1 MIKGLSMEYLTDEE
15 FKHEIELFSTQLQ
28 RVRQQIERLV
38 ALKNEGKVSDQVFK
52 EVLEEITNRVNAYS
66 NKYNEVEEAVASKQ
80 AKVKDEA
87 KEIKHYLETLE
98 VKYTIG
104 AVPED
109 QYKVNRASY
118 TMRFQNLDEFSRAIA
133 SLMNTI
139 RDNWNKI
146 TSYINQFKPVSKEEE
161 IPATPP
167 PLTMPPPIYETK
179 PEEKSVAQIT
189 TKTQPA
195 SIPTTSPTTVTSEQ
209 KKKEKKIC
217 PKCGAENPADATFC
231 YNCGAKLI

>member
-1 MIKGLSMEYLTDEE
+1 MEYLTDEE

-28 RVRQQIERLV
+28 RVRQQIERLI
-38 ALKNEGKVSDQVFK
+38 ALKNEGKVSDQVFR
-52 EVLEEITNRVNAYS
+52 EVLEEIANRVNAYT
-66 NKYNEVEEAVASKQ
+66 NKYGEIEEAVTTKQ
-80 AKVKDEA
+80 AKMKDET

-118 TMRFQNLDEFSRAIA
+118 AMRLQNLDEFSRSIA
-133 SLMNTI
+133 SLMNSI

-146 TSYINQFKPVSKEEE
+146 TSYVNQFKPVSKEEE
-161 IPATPP
+161 MPTTSTTPI
-167 PLTMPPPIYETK
+167 TMPPPIYETK
-179 PEEKSVAQIT
+179 VEEKPATQT
-189 TKTQPA
+189 FTKTQQT
-195 SIPTTSPTTVTSEQ
+195 PTPVAPQATTASEQ
-209 KKKEKKIC
+209 KKKDKKIC
-217 PKCGAENPADATFC
+217 PKCGAENPADAMFC

>member
-1 MIKGLSMEYLTDEE
+1 MEYLTDEE
-15 FKHEIELFSTQLQ
+15 FKHEVDLFSTQLQ
-28 RVRQQIERLV
+28 RLRQQIERLV
-38 ALKNEGKVSDQVFK
+38 SMKNEGKVSDQVFR
-52 EVLEEITNRVNAYS
+52 EVLEEVANRFTAYS
-66 NKYNEVEEAVASKQ
+66 DKYSEIEEAVSTKQ
-80 AKVKDEA
+80 TKVKEEV

-98 VKYTIG
+98 VKYAIG

-118 TMRFQNLDEFSRAIA
+118 AMRFQNLDEFSRAIA
-133 SLMNTI
+133 SLMNVI
-139 RDNWNKI
+139 RDNWNKV

-161 IPATPP
+161 AAPTIPPS
-167 PLTMPPPIYETK
+167 IYETK
-179 PEEKSVAQIT
+179 PEEKIPAQPLIKMQSTPAPPPPAQT
-189 TKTQPA
+189 TP
-195 SIPTTSPTTVTSEQ
+195 EQ

>member
-1 MIKGLSMEYLTDEE
+1 MEYLTDEE
-15 FKHEIELFSTQLQ
+15 FKHEVELFSTQLQ

-66 NKYNEVEEAVASKQ
+66 NKYSEIEEAVAAKQ
-80 AKVKDEA
+80 TKVKDEA

-146 TSYINQFKPVSKEEE
+146 TSYINQFKPASKEQ
-161 IPATPP
+161 IPTTPP
-167 PLTMPPPIYETK
+167 PL
-179 PEEKSVAQIT
+179 
-189 TKTQPA
+189 
-195 SIPTTSPTTVTSEQ
+195 
-209 KKKEKKIC
+209 
-217 PKCGAENPADATFC
+217 
-231 YNCGAKLI
+231 

>member
-1 MIKGLSMEYLTDEE
+1 MEYLTDEE

-38 ALKNEGKVSDQVFK
+38 ALKNEGKVSDQVFR
-52 EVLEEITNRVNAYS
+52 EVLEEIANKVNAYS
-66 NKYNEVEEAVASKQ
+66 NKYNEIEEAVATKQ
-80 AKVKDEA
+80 TKIKDES
-87 KEIKHYLETLE
+87 KELKHYLETLE

-118 TMRFQNLDEFSRAIA
+118 TMRFQNLDEFSRTIT
-133 SLMNTI
+133 SFMNNI
-139 RDNWNKI
+139 RENWNKI
-146 TSYINQFKPVSKEEE
+146 TSYINQLKPVSKEEE
-161 IPATPP
+161 MPVTQSPITTPS
-167 PLTMPPPIYETK
+167 PIYEAKT
-179 PEEKSVAQIT
+179 EEKPVVQL
-189 TKTQPA
+189 TKTQAVSTP
-195 SIPTTSPTTVTSEQ
+195 ITPPTTSTPEQ

-231 YNCGAKLI
+231 YNCGAKLA

>member
-1 MIKGLSMEYLTDEE
+1 MEYLTDEE

-66 NKYNEVEEAVASKQ
+66 NKYSEIEEAVATKQ
-80 AKVKDEA
+80 TKVKDEA

-146 TSYINQFKPVSKEEE
+146 TSYVNQFRPVSKEEE

-167 PLTMPPPIYETK
+167 PLTIPPPIYETK
-179 PEEKSVAQIT
+179 TEEKLVAQT
-189 TKTQPA
+189 PTKASTPPA
-195 SIPTTSPTTVTSEQ
+195 STATVTSEQ

>member
-1 MIKGLSMEYLTDEE
+1 MEYLTDEE

-66 NKYNEVEEAVASKQ
+66 NKYSEIEEAVAAKQ
-80 AKVKDEA
+80 TKVKDEA

-146 TSYINQFKPVSKEEE
+146 TSYINQFKPASKEE
-161 IPATPP
+161 IPTTPP
-167 PLTMPPPIYETK
+167 PLTIPPPTYETK
-179 PEEKSVAQIT
+179 SEEKPV
-189 TKTQPA
+189 TQ
-195 SIPTTSPTTVTSEQ
+195 TSPTKASTSPATITAVTPEQ